1 MTEQARMQEQ
11 SCDNCGAPLSYVEG
25 EAVITCEYCG
35 TTNMIADSDHIVR
48 VESHYLKPPQV
59 DAGGAIGVA
68 RKWLKKG
75 FHISSG
81 LAAKASFGK
90 TDGLVLP
97 YWIVR
102 CRAQTYW
109 RGQKKKTRTVGS
121 GDDKKTITE
130 WEPVSGQ
137 FTAEYTWPIYARENR
152 DEFWGIGKLKPG
164 AKYTFPDWGR
174 FVLRFGGSKRSPNL
188 NLLEGADT
196 LDIKKVS
203 EMKLV
208 NGQVVQERAER
219 HARNEIERMHADR
232 ADKKATRITDCDTTV
247 DISGTD
253 LVYIP
258 VWELEYSAGGTYR
271 VLVDAHG
278 KRVMAGEY
286 PVGKW
291 PKAVIWDVTNLL
303 LGGVFAVLAAAADMS
318 WSWYVAGVFGVSAL
332 AYTLW
337 TALGGGSG
345 R

>member
-1 MTEQARMQEQ
+1 MTEQARMHEQ

-48 VESHYLKPPQV
+48 VESHYLKPPQL
-59 DAGGAIGVA
+59 DAEGAIGVA
-68 RKWLKKG
+68 REWLKKG
-75 FHISSG
+75 FHKSSK
-81 LAAKASFGK
+81 LAGKAGFGK
-90 TDGLVLP
+90 TEGLVLP

-109 RGQKKKTRTVGS
+109 RGQKKKTRTVGT

-137 FTAEYTWPIYARENR
+137 FSEEYTWPIYARENR
-152 DEFWGIGKLKPG
+152 EEFWGIGRLKPG

-196 LDIKKVS
+196 LDIKKVE
-203 EMKLV
+203 EMKMV

-232 ADKKATRITDCDTTV
+232 AEKKATRITDCDTTV

-258 VWELEYSAGGTYR
+258 VWELEYSAAGSYR

-278 KRVMAGEY
+278 KRVVAGEY

-303 LGGVFAVLAAAADMS
+303 LGGVFAALAAAANMS
-318 WSWYVAGVFGVSAL
+318 WAWYVAGAFGVSAL

-337 TALGGGSG
+337 TAFGGGSNG
-345 R
+345 